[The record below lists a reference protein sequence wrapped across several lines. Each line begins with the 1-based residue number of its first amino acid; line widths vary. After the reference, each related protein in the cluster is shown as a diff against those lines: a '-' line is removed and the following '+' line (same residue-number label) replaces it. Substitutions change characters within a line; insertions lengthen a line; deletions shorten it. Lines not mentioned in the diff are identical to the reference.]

1 MSHPSVLTQV
11 LARDSSPV
19 QLEEPIEIAELQTPA
34 LVLERSVFEANIAR
48 MMAFQRDHG
57 KGIRP
62 HAKTHKC
69 PHIALSQI
77 AAGAVGV
84 CAAKV
89 SEAFVLINAGVSDVL
104 ITSPLVT
111 RNKVGVLADLTAR
124 SERLKV
130 VVDSEMGMQ
139 RLQEQIPVDRRLGV
153 LIDVDLNM
161 GRTGVRGADNIVALA
176 RKVNDTPQLDYL
188 GIQHYAGHLMH
199 IAGFTTRRE
208 KSHRAWGRIQEI
220 IDALNQA
227 GLAPGIV
234 TGGGTGTYNIDCEVP
249 AITDI
254 QVGSYIFMDRE
265 YRMIGNAMGDVFDDF
280 GVSLSI
286 AATAISQP
294 MGDSAI
300 TFDGGYKAFASDTVT
315 PEAMDLA
322 GTDFRFGGD
331 EHGIVLLEKG
341 YQQPLLGEVH
351 RFVTPHC
358 DPTVNL
364 HDQYWILEDDGRI
377 HSTWPITGRG
387 CSW

>member
-1 MSHPSVLTQV
+1 MI
-11 LARDSSPV
+11 D
-19 QLEEPIEIAELQTPA
+19 
-34 LVLERSVFEANIAR
+34 
-48 MMAFQRDHG
+48 FQGSKG

-69 PHIALSQI
+69 PVIAQRQI
-77 AAGAVGV
+77 EAGAVGV

-89 SEAFVLINAGVSDVL
+89 SEAAVLVNAGVQDVL

-111 RNKVGVLADLTAR
+111 PNKVAVLAGLTELSDR
-124 SERLKV
+124 VKIV
-130 VVDSEMGMQ
+130 IDSEMGLK
-139 RLQEQIPVDRRLGV
+139 RLQEQIPSDRNLGV
-153 LIDVDLNM
+153 VIDTDLNM
-161 GRTGVRGADNIVALA
+161 GRTGARGAENILSLA
-176 RKVNDTPQLDYL
+176 KAVEDSPMLSYL

-199 IAGFTTRRE
+199 IEGYDKRRE

-220 IDALNQA
+220 ITVLSDA
-227 GLAPGIV
+227 GLAPKIV
-234 TGGGTGTYNIDCEVP
+234 TGGGTGTYNIDCDVD

-265 YRMIGNAMGDVFDDF
+265 YRMIGSQGGPVFDDF
-280 GVSLSI
+280 EVSLSV

-294 MGDSAI
+294 MGEAAI
-300 TFDGGYKAFASDTVT
+300 TFDGGYKAFASDTVA
-315 PEAMDLA
+315 PEAIELA

-341 YQQPLLGEVH
+341 HQQPLLGEVH

-364 HDQYWILEDDGRI
+364 HDQYWVMEEDGLI
-377 HSTWPITGRG
+377 HSTWPVSARG